1 MGKMKISSSLAWLIS
16 MSVGVAAFIFNA
28 YKPTSELA
36 LLYGFLGG
44 LTTFYGYRRYKLKT
58 SNEKTE
64 GS

>member
-1 MGKMKISSSLAWLIS
+1 MG
-16 MSVGVAAFIFNA
+16 VGVAAFIFNA

-36 LLYGFLGG
+36 LFYGFLGG

-58 SNEKTE
+58 SNDEKNTE